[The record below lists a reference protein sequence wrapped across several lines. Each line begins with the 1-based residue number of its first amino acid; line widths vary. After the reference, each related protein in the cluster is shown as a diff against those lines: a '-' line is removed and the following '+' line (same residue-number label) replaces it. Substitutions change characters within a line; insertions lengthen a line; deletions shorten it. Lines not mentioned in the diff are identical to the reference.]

1 MKINGGNNLSLGESG
16 AHEQQEGEQGGGRGV
31 AGGRGG
37 GQSYSLT
44 DGMAGGRETCGHV
57 CLMPALKRLI
67 SRGHVNN
74 QYLISTLSISGVGH
88 TPT

>member
-1 MKINGGNNLSLGESG
+1 MNRERTNSRKESKEEGG
-16 AHEQQEGEQGGGRGV
+16 A